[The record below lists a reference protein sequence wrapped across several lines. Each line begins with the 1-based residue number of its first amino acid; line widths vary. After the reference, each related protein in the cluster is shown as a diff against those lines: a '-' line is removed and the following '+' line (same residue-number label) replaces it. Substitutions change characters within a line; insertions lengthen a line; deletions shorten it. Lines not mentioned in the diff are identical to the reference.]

1 MSIIQ
6 RTFIFIFL
14 LISPCLGYS
23 QEVRSMEELL
33 RQMEDM
39 HSEAMKNTP
48 PKYPIAFLQYSVD
61 KNVLKQTFT
70 VDQNGTLIHHL
81 SYYYPFLGME
91 NDIVYV
97 LQMQYQTLSP
107 GTLPELDMLHTLKMK
122 KFGIDDS
129 LSAHPKEVPEKGIIY
144 SSSAF
149 EGKNLRDPEELLTSW
164 KLPKFSRRYLWNTQ
178 FTPYFQFPI
187 FPGSVQKLPE
197 MYGTNGQ
204 RLAMWEFFENLENFS
219 VDELKDLEHRWP
231 KGGLLDKEKL
241 QVCMEGGSEEITS
254 GIWEEIHLRRL
265 AAMYIKGEETLEN
278 VIDFVA
284 ARPLPQKIAMTYLFS
299 HIDPENLNVQS
310 SFNAWENWYAA
321 EPPELSRSQ
330 RERLLELNEEF
341 RKMRKNA
348 LLAET
353 KEVRP

>member
-122 KFGIDDS
+122 KFESTTVYPHIRKKSPRKELFIPALRSRGKICGIR
-129 LSAHPKEVPEKGIIY
+129 K
-144 SSSAF
+144 
-149 EGKNLRDPEELLTSW
+149 
-164 KLPKFSRRYLWNTQ
+164 
-178 FTPYFQFPI
+178 
-187 FPGSVQKLPE
+187 
-197 MYGTNGQ
+197 
-204 RLAMWEFFENLENFS
+204 
-219 VDELKDLEHRWP
+219 
-231 KGGLLDKEKL
+231 
-241 QVCMEGGSEEITS
+241 
-254 GIWEEIHLRRL
+254 
-265 AAMYIKGEETLEN
+265 
-278 VIDFVA
+278 
-284 ARPLPQKIAMTYLFS
+284 
-299 HIDPENLNVQS
+299 
-310 SFNAWENWYAA
+310 SF
-321 EPPELSRSQ
+321 
-330 RERLLELNEEF
+330 
-341 RKMRKNA
+341 
-348 LLAET
+348 
-353 KEVRP
+353 